1 MSILRRRARHVQTE
15 SARINSLI
23 GFSVRLCH
31 YWPYFMGVV
40 MKATIGKQVSNADNY
55 GYKKELI
62 RTYNVVTDAL
72 KEIITVRCYMGRS
85 SSASVVYASIWIN
98 SPGYHSSGKGKAS
111 GYGYHKESAAIA
123 AAIES
128 AGITLDQSI
137 DGVGDAAIEEA
148 LKAIASALGFSH
160 VLIVEN

>member
-1 MSILRRRARHVQTE
+1 
-15 SARINSLI
+15 
-23 GFSVRLCH
+23 
-31 YWPYFMGVV
+31 
-40 MKATIGKQVSNADNY
+40 MKATIGKQVSNAINY
-55 GYKKELI
+55 GDKKELI
-62 RTYNVVTDAL
+62 KTFNVVTDGL
-72 KEIITVRCYMGRS
+72 KEVITVRCYMGRS
-85 SSASVVYASIWIN
+85 ANASTVYASVWIN
-98 SPGYHSSGKGKAS
+98 TSEVHTSGKGKAG
-111 GYGYHKESAAIA
+111 GYGYHKASAAIA

>member
-1 MSILRRRARHVQTE
+1 
-15 SARINSLI
+15 
-23 GFSVRLCH
+23 
-31 YWPYFMGVV
+31 
-40 MKATIGKQVSNADNY
+40 MKATIGKTVSNGVNY

-85 SSASVVYASIWIN
+85 ANASTVYASVWIN
-98 SPGYHSSGKGKAS
+98 TSDVHTSGKGKAG

-123 AAIES
+123 EAMES
-128 AGITLDQSI
+128 AGVSLDTDIS
-137 DGVGDAAIEEA
+137 GVGDGAIKEA
-148 LKAIASALGFSH
+148 LSAIANALGFER

>member
-1 MSILRRRARHVQTE
+1 MKAALRREVKNA
-15 SARINSLI
+15 INH
-23 GFSVRLCH
+23 G
-31 YWPYFMGVV
+31 
-40 MKATIGKQVSNADNY
+40 N
-55 GYKKELI
+55 KKEMI
-62 RTYNVVTDAL
+62 RTYNVITDGL
-72 KEIITVRCYMGRS
+72 KNIITARCYMGRS
-85 SSASVVYASIWIN
+85 ASASTVYASIWIN

-111 GYGYHKESAAIA
+111 GYGYHKESAAIG